1 MIDGKIIVFAPHP
14 DDETLAC
21 GGTIVK
27 KIHEGY
33 EVYVVVMTDG
43 RHSHDLVLGLKEPS
57 PEAIAKIRVREVSEA
72 TAILG
77 VQSDNLIL
85 LGFEDSKL
93 SQYVAK
99 AKERTIQIL
108 NEIRPVEVFVTCRE
122 DESEDHRAA
131 CQIVKDSI
139 KEVNL
144 PTRLYEYPVWGGKVS
159 WPGLKVLVMNVSKE
173 LGTKKE
179 ALSKY
184 KSQISKCFPKQKE
197 AVLSEDFVK
206 SFCSDSETF
215 YTEE

>member
-1 MIDGKIIVFAPHP
+1 MVKRILVFAPHP

-27 KIHEGY
+27 KIQEGH

-43 RHSHDLVLGLKEPS
+43 RHSHDLVLGLKEPP
-57 PEAIAKIRVREVSEA
+57 PEAIAKIRAREVSEA

-93 SQYVAK
+93 NQYVAK

-108 NEIRPVEVFVTCRE
+108 NEIRPVEVFVTCRD

-131 CQIVKDSI
+131 YEIVKDSI
-139 KEVNL
+139 REANL
-144 PTRLYEYPVWGGKVS
+144 LTRLYEYPVWDGKIPRS
-159 WPGLKVLVMNVSKE
+159 GLKVLVMNVRKE
-173 LGTKKE
+173 LGTKIK

-197 AVLSEDFVK
+197 AILSEDFVK

-215 YTEE
+215 YAEE

>member
-1 MIDGKIIVFAPHP
+1 MIDRKIIVFAPHP

-27 KIHEGY
+27 KIQEGY
-33 EVYVVVMTDG
+33 EVHVVVMTDG
-43 RHSHDLVLGLKEPS
+43 RHSLDLVLGLKEPP
-57 PEAIAKIRVREVSEA
+57 PEAIAKIRAKEVKEA
-72 TAILG
+72 TTILG

-85 LGFEDSKL
+85 LGFEDSNLK
-93 SQYVAK
+93 QYVAK

-108 NEIRPVEVFVTCRE
+108 DEIRPVEVFVTYR
-122 DESEDHRAA
+122 DDDSEDHRAA
-131 CQIVKDSI
+131 YRIVKDSI

-144 PTRLYEYPVWGGKVS
+144 STRLHEYPVWGGKVPS
-159 WPGLKVLVMNVSKE
+159 PGLKVLVMNVNKE

-179 ALSKY
+179 ALSRY
-184 KSQISKCFPKQKE
+184 KSQISKCFPKQKK

-215 YTEE
+215 YAEE

>member
-173 LGTKKE
+173 LGTKRKP
-179 ALSKY
+179 
-184 KSQISKCFPKQKE
+184 FPSTKVRFRSVFQNRRRP
-197 AVLSEDFVK
+197 
-206 SFCSDSETF
+206 
-215 YTEE
+215 Y

>member
-1 MIDGKIIVFAPHP
+1 MIDRKIIVFAPHP

-27 KIHEGY
+27 KIQEGY

-43 RHSHDLVLGLKEPS
+43 RHSHDLVLGLKEPP
-57 PEAIAKIRVREVSEA
+57 PEAIAKIRAKEVKEA

-85 LGFEDSKL
+85 LGFEDSNLK
-93 SQYVAK
+93 QYVAK
-99 AKERTIQIL
+99 AKERTVQIL
-108 NEIRPVEVFVTCRE
+108 DEIRPVEVFVTYR
-122 DESEDHRAA
+122 DDDSEDHRAA
-131 CQIVKDSI
+131 YQIVKDSI
-139 KEVNL
+139 REANL
-144 PTRLYEYPVWGGKVS
+144 LTRLYEYPVWDGKIPRS
-159 WPGLKVLVMNVSKE
+159 GLKVLVMNVRKE
-173 LGTKKE
+173 LGTKIK

-215 YTEE
+215 YAEE